1 MPPAG
6 APESVPP
13 PKKDG
18 KETLA
23 PTKAK
28 LFVEVPADAKLYI
41 DDQLMKTGSAHRVFS
56 TPELETGQA
65 YYYVVRAEVTRDG
78 KKVEQTKRV
87 IVRPGEQAKASFADM
102 ESVATARADK

>member
-18 KETLA
+18 KESAA

-28 LFVEVPADAKLYI
+28 LIVEVPADAKLYI
-41 DDQLMKTGSAHRVFS
+41 DDQLMKTGSARRVFN
-56 TPELETGQA
+56 TPDLEAGQA

-87 IVRPGEQAKASFADM
+87 IVRPGEEAKASFGDM
-102 ESVATARADK
+102 DAVATARAEK